1 MDNKNR
7 MVGAVLNIMSDRII
21 LNIIIDGKRY
31 TLRTDR
37 YNYIWQEGSAE
48 LDDESFL
55 KQTRGN
61 SYFRTFDALLR
72 SVFNN
77 SVRKGIVNLDM
88 KNVLE
93 SYENALT
100 IVSEIG
106 EKLDKVSWGCLNREI
121 YCPKCQSK
129 LKGGG

>member
-1 MDNKNR
+1 
-7 MVGAVLNIMSDRII
+7 MSDRII
-21 LNIIIDGKRY
+21 LNIIIDGRRY
-31 TLRTDR
+31 MLRTDR

-100 IVSEIG
+100 TVSEIG
-106 EKLDKVSWGCLNREI
+106 EKLDKVSWRCLDRGI
-121 YCPKCQSK
+121 YCSKCQSK

>member
-1 MDNKNR
+1 
-7 MVGAVLNIMSDRII
+7 MVRAVLNIMSDRII
-21 LNIIIDGKRY
+21 LNIIIDGRRY
-31 TLRTDR
+31 KIRTDR

-77 SVRKGIVNLDM
+77 SVKKGIVNLDI

-106 EKLDKVSWGCLNREI
+106 EKLDKVSWECLDRGI
-121 YCPKCQSK
+121 YCSKCQSK